1 MRGRW
6 RARVGVAGRA
16 HLPVALAGD
25 AAGHDQRP
33 GGCHGQPASEGVF
46 VVKRRQGAARRPEVA
61 VEVAGGVV
69 AGQRELLVPSAGV
82 EGQAADHGGS
92 ATRGHHGVGE
102 RVALRSKS
110 HHLAAITEGLIH
122 LSLVRVPGKS
132 ERGVRRLLRE
142 KVASDEQPAIG
153 CPGDG
158 VALRAG
164 IGERRGGAAVVA
176 KPRCPRL
183 PSPRR

>member
-1 MRGRW
+1 MPPAMTSAPD
-6 RARVGVAGRA
+6 RATASALPKASLSSNGVRV
-16 HLPVALAGD
+16 
-25 AAGHDQRP
+25 RP
-33 GGCHGQPASEGVF
+33 G
-46 VVKRRQGAARRPEVA
+46 RPEAA

-110 HHLAAITEGLIH
+110 HHLAAITEGLIQ

-132 ERGVRRLLRE
+132 ERSVRRLLRE
-142 KVASDEQPAIG
+142 KVAGDEQPAIG

-158 VALRAG
+158 MALRAG
-164 IGERRGGAAVVA
+164 IGERRGGATVVA
-176 KPRCPRL
+176 KPRVQAPVAQTVARK
-183 PSPRR
+183 REI